1 MRSARS
7 SAFQAASTLTIEY
20 RMKSNLILLVD
31 ADGDCDALASAAA
44 ALIGLEAKWVET
56 SRDAFPLFEH
66 HLTDFA
72 VVLVDV
78 DPGAHGLA
86 LLEAI
91 SGCGER
97 PPMIVLTGL
106 EESYMN
112 PIACEHGAALCLSKP
127 ISPGRLSAA
136 LRDLC
141 AGGVSSCD
149 RWGHPVP
156 APIGSGSSVKAAVR
170 GIAAKLSAA
179 APKTAAKYEGKKRR
193 AQQSVSRA

>member
-1 MRSARS
+1 
-7 SAFQAASTLTIEY
+7 
-20 RMKSNLILLVD
+20 MKSNLILLVD
-31 ADGDCDALASAAA
+31 ADGDCEELASAAA
-44 ALIGLEAKWVET
+44 ALIGLEAKWVKT
-56 SRDAFPLFEH
+56 SREAFPLFKH
-66 HLTDFA
+66 QLSDFA

-112 PIACEHGAALCLSKP
+112 PIACEHGAVLCLSKP
-127 ISPGRLSAA
+127 ISPEKLSAA
-136 LRDLC
+136 LRDVC
-141 AGGVSSCD
+141 SGGVSTCD
-149 RWGHPVP
+149 HWGHPVP
-156 APIGSGSSVKAAVR
+156 GPIHSGSSVKAAVR

-179 APKTAAKYEGKKRR
+179 APKKEAKREGKKRQ
-193 AQQSVSRA
+193 AHQSVSRA